1 MALMM
6 QMSTKPTKTVPRL
19 PDPALPLAD
28 WADRY
33 EIVVPATGL
42 TAIDAARLALGH
54 FPLWARVL
62 MAIRNTMVAPFGLKS
77 SGYHSPNAAEMI
89 GLFPVIAQSPQQAV
103 LGFDDRHLDFR
114 IVVDVDDSPKGKVVG
129 VTTLVRRKILLGRI
143 YIAVITP
150 FHNLI
155 VSAMLSNVGRRLVGS
170 EAR

>member
-6 QMSTKPTKTVPRL
+6 QMSATPIKTAPRL

-33 EIVVPATGL
+33 EIVVPATEL
-42 TAIDAARLALGH
+42 TAIEAARLALGH
-54 FPLWARVL
+54 FPRWVRIL
-62 MAIRNTMVAPFGLKS
+62 MAIRNAAVAPFGLKS
-77 SGYHSPNAAEMI
+77 SGYRSANAMEMI
-89 GLFPVIAQSPQQAV
+89 GLFPVVAQSPRQAV

-114 IVVDVDDSPKGKVVG
+114 IVVNVDDSPKGKVVS
-129 VTTLVRRKILLGRI
+129 VTTLVRRKILFGRF

-155 VSAMLSNVGRRLVGS
+155 VSAMLSNVGKRLAGS